1 MKKIVFFIITVFML
15 IGCTNTNNNTNNR
28 DSQYSTGA
36 LILDSIIATA
46 LYNNH
51 GVSVGESKVKTKRSS
66 NMDKNTST
74 TVLDDGSVS
83 THTVTKTTT
92 KSKSKEISYGIGF

>member
-1 MKKIVFFIITVFML
+1 MKKIVFLILTIFAL
-15 IGCTNTNNNTNNR
+15 IGCTSTETKTNNDRN
-28 DSQYSTGA
+28 YSTGA

-51 GVSVGESKVKTKRSS
+51 GVEVGEAKVKTKSS
-66 NMDKNTST
+66 SDTNKNSST
-74 TVLDDGSVS
+74 TVLNDGSVS

-92 KSKSKEISYGIGF
+92 KTKSKGVSYGIGF